1 MNTPSNS
8 STQSPGFVA
17 RLFSALRTLD
27 VDAVGRA
34 TFKHCTSPKA
44 LYVTLIERWWII
56 AICALA
62 GVCAGVFTIKTA
74 VRQFE
79 SHGKILVYQKLPT
92 FMDDSTRLPDPK
104 AYDSLFATHV
114 ALIGSPLIIE
124 KAVKDHDLINRCP
137 EIEPELEENRQY
149 AHYIQQHLTTSRAG
163 SGDSKGAFVIS
174 VGFDHLSAKECPI
187 VVEAILETYRDYT
200 NSSILDDQTRAVE
213 VMSDIRTSMESDV
226 KAKGLAYRE
235 FMKTATGVW
244 DRDTENN
251 THQKRVEAMQ
261 TELTTLELKKAAT
274 ESRIRIMSHTHDRK
288 TGEKLSDLARLAL
301 IDETHIS
308 RLEMLLSVKGEGITE
323 LYQNAY
329 PELQEYAN
337 ARFKQLNEL
346 LLEREELVKNI
357 GPNHPKVQDIDSKIG
372 MLESLLDSSQ
382 KKLTAPASK
391 NSLEP
396 ADIIAAYVRMLD
408 EELNDAN
415 DRIAALNQTIDTQI
429 AAAKSLTDFT
439 IHATQLEDDY
449 QRSKDLYTALIDK
462 AQKQQVLSQ
471 FGSYVAEIIAYPH
484 FKGQLTWPKKPVIL
498 ALCTILGIF
507 VGSFLALALDL
518 IAFTPLKKAFWF
530 VPQWLVMP
538 ARNHAG
544 SA

>member
-1 MNTPSNS
+1 MSTSSDTSNHS
-8 STQSPGFVA
+8 SGLA
-17 RLFSALRTLD
+17 RLFTALRTLD
-27 VDAVGRA
+27 VDAIGQA
-34 TFKHCTSPKA
+34 AFKHCTSPKA
-44 LYVTLIERWWII
+44 LYVTLIERWWVI
-56 AICALA
+56 A
-62 GVCAGVFTIKTA
+62 VCAIAGACIGAFTIKTS
-74 VRQFE
+74 VKQFE

-114 ALIGSPLIIE
+114 ALIGSPLILE
-124 KAVKDHDLINRCP
+124 KAVKDHDLVNRCP
-137 EIEPELEENRQY
+137 EIEPELEENREY
-149 AHYIQQHLTTSRAG
+149 AHYIQKHLKTTRAG

-174 VGFDHLSAKECPI
+174 VGFEHIAANECPI

-213 VMSDIRTSMESDV
+213 VMSDIRSTLEADV

-251 THQKRVEAMQ
+251 THQKRIEALQ
-261 TELTTLELKKAAT
+261 VELTTLELKRAAT
-274 ESRIRIMSHTHDRK
+274 ESRIRIMSRTHDDT
-288 TGEKLSDLARLAL
+288 TGEKLSDLDRLAL

-308 RLEMLLSVKGEGITE
+308 RLEMLLSVKGEAIAE

-329 PELQEYAN
+329 PELQEHAN
-337 ARFKQLNEL
+337 ARFRQLSEL

-357 GPNHPKVQDIDSKIG
+357 GQRHPKVQDLDSKIQ
-372 MLESLLDSSQ
+372 MLRSILDKSQ
-382 KKLTAPASK
+382 KKLAAPAKPSG
-391 NSLEP
+391 LEP
-396 ADIIAAYVRMLD
+396 ADIVSAYVRMLD

-415 DRIAALNQTIDTQI
+415 DRIAALNKSIEEQL

-471 FGSYVAEIIAYPH
+471 FGSYVAEVIAYPH

-518 IAFTPLKKAFWF
+518 IAFTPLKQAFWF
-530 VPQWLVMP
+530 VPQWLVWSGRSP
-538 ARNHAG
+538 AG